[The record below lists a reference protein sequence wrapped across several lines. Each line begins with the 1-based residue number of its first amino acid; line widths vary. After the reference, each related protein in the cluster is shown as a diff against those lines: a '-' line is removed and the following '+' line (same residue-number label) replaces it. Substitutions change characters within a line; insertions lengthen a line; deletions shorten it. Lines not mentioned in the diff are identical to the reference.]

1 MLIQI
6 VTDNGFQGKIKFR
19 GRCAMLTALIVEDNV
34 SFRKLF
40 KGELLSRFPSME
52 VIEAGNGEEAFSR
65 LTSRPIDLIFM
76 DIGLPGQNGLELTRK
91 IKADRQDI
99 PIILVTGYNLPEYRE
114 AAIQCGASCFII
126 KDSFNMEGI
135 STFVKC
141 HQKAKHDRRLKP
153 TCVRLE
159 SGEI

>member
-1 MLIQI
+1 
-6 VTDNGFQGKIKFR
+6 
-19 GRCAMLTALIVEDNV
+19 MLTALIVEDNV

-76 DIGLPGQNGLELTRK
+76 DIGLPGQSGLKLTQK

-99 PIILVTGYNLPEYRE
+99 TIIVVTSYGLPEYKE
-114 AAIQCGASCFII
+114 AAMQYGASCFIT
-126 KDSFNMEGI
+126 KDSFNMERI
-135 STFVKC
+135 STLVKC
-141 HQKAKHDRRLKP
+141 YQKAGDEGRQRP
-153 TCVRLE
+153 TCLRLE
-159 SGEI
+159 SGDFCI